1 MILNT
6 KQDGIQKVKSISRV
20 EVIDD
25 NGRQYTIH
33 DAVVTIALQDNG
45 RTLKLFIEEKNKRL

>member
-45 RTLKLFIEEKNKRL
+45 RTLKLFIEEKNKRP